1 VIIGRLVSLPGR
13 RLAAT
18 IGALWLIGVNALN
31 VAAGAVPDSTWVSLQ
46 PLPGQ
51 GRTALFALAVDP
63 FNNQVVVAANSQGS
77 LLRTNNGGS
86 SWTTARAG
94 KTTIN
99 TLSFSPNTVGLVL
112 AGTRG
117 GGALASRDGGATWS
131 AASGLEGRSVRVF
144 AFGLTLV
151 VAGTD
156 HGVYTSAD
164 GFTWS
169 PSALAGLS
177 ISALAVEAIHA
188 PVRLVAGGDA
198 QAAGGTLSLYQSLD
212 SGATWKQLNPPIAGT
227 MTLKLTAGPLPP
239 VGNIRP
245 LLVGTNTGLFA
256 SNDNGASFNP
266 LSGGGLLPT
275 TDYTQVAFITTHFDR
290 FYAASDGGGAG
301 SGGLWRTNDAGQ
313 TFTSLRPPQAAVTA
327 LAVSNDEQPRL
338 YVATFQPA
346 THLVSLWTYHD
357 TGGTPVGPPPAESS
371 TASGS
376 RAGHTSEDSTLG
388 RLLSSPQLPYIGL
401 GLGALAVVL
410 TAIAAHLRGR
420 YR

>member
-1 VIIGRLVSLPGR
+1 MIIGRLVSLPGR

-112 AGTRG
+112 
-117 GGALASRDGGATWS
+117 
-131 AASGLEGRSVRVF
+131 
-144 AFGLTLV
+144 
-151 VAGTD
+151 
-156 HGVYTSAD
+156 
-164 GFTWS
+164 
-169 PSALAGLS
+169 
-177 ISALAVEAIHA
+177 
-188 PVRLVAGGDA
+188 
-198 QAAGGTLSLYQSLD
+198 
-212 SGATWKQLNPPIAGT
+212 AGT

-357 TGGTPVGPPPAESS
+357 TGGTPVGPPPTESS